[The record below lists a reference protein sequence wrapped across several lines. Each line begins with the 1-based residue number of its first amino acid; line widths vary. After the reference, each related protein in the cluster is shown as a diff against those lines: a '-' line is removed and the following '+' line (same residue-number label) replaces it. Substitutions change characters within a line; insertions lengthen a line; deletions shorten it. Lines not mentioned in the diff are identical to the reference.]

1 MRVVALIS
9 GGKDSCYN
17 MVQCVAAGHEI
28 VALANL
34 RPENKDELDSYMYQT
49 VGHQGIELYAEA
61 MGLPLFQQPTQGVAL
76 LQEQVYTPTPEDEV
90 EDLFQL
96 LKTVKDEIDVDA
108 VAVGA
113 ILSDYQRIRVENVCA
128 RLGLVALAYLW
139 RRDQGELLQE
149 MIDCHIDA
157 IVIKVAALGLDPSK
171 HLGMTIA
178 DLQPHILK
186 MKEKYGLNIC
196 GEGGEYETFT
206 LDCPLFIKT
215 IVIDEYET
223 VIHSND
229 AVAPVG
235 YLNFKDL
242 RLVEK
247 ENVNPVSSM
256 LERICNIPVKTWLD
270 LISDLNEDVT
280 EGKLVDRG
288 EMDEDSVEEPP
299 PLPFHPSS
307 PSHGPESQSY
317 LVEESCLESGLPSQV
332 TWEDDPLPVV
342 ATSKCNEL
350 GWCWIAGLV
359 GEGEDCVLATRQA
372 LRKLNTV
379 ATNQLLTIGDMVA
392 VSLYVRDMRHYTAIN
407 SEYLKLFRG
416 NNPPVRICVE
426 APLPPS
432 TPVLLEVLGYRT
444 SSQEGDEQSSQNHK
458 RHTMHVQGVSHWA
471 PANIGPYSQAVRVG
485 DIIYVAGQIALVPGT
500 MQLVEGGVRK
510 QCQLALRHVGRIIK
524 AMDPN
529 TQLRDVVQGVCYV
542 THPSYIPEACR
553 EWEKR
558 TNNAIVDYVVVPQ
571 LPRGALLE
579 WHIWAHRHNNRFEY
593 EETGCCIN
601 GFRVSI
607 RRRWN
612 YENNVSA
619 VVCYVSTATSNSGTV
634 MIEEGKEY
642 FSPNQLSD
650 ESLSEVL
657 CYTLSKLLHEAAPTT
672 VCNLR
677 IFCKVGKAPAPCQI
691 QSVLSKAVDFNIVHS
706 IIPVCHLH
714 NAHTFLSICGVRH
727 N

>member
-17 MVQCVAAGHEI
+17 MVQCVAAGHDI

-49 VGHQGIELYAEA
+49 VGHQGVELYAEA
-61 MGLPLFQQPTQGVAL
+61 MGLPLFRQPTQGVAL

-96 LKTVKDEIDVDA
+96 LKKVKDEIDVDA

-149 MIDCHIDA
+149 MIECHIEA

-178 DLQPHILK
+178 DLQPHIVK

-215 IVIDEYET
+215 IVIEEYDT

-229 AVAPVG
+229 AIAPVG

-247 ENVNPVSSM
+247 ENVNPESSM
-256 LERICNIPVKTWLD
+256 SERICNIPVKTWLD

-280 EGKLVDRG
+280 ESKIADRG
-288 EMDEDSVEEPP
+288 DVDEDSVEEPP
-299 PLPFHPSS
+299 PPPFPPSS
-307 PSHGPESQSY
+307 PTLKSESKSFMM
-317 LVEESCLESGLPSQV
+317 EESSLDSGLPAQSS
-332 TWEDDPLPVV
+332 WEDTPLPDVPT
-342 ATSKCNEL
+342 AKCNES
-350 GWCWIAGLV
+350 GWCWIGGLI
-359 GEGEDCVLATRQA
+359 GEGEDCILATRQA
-372 LRKLNTV
+372 LRKLNTI
-379 ATNQLLTIGDMVA
+379 ATDQSLAIGDLVA

-416 NNPPVRICVE
+416 SNPPVRICVE

-432 TPVLLEVLGYRT
+432 TPVLLEALGYR
-444 SSQEGDEQSSQNHK
+444 SSDQENEQNGQRCK

-510 QCQLALRHVGRIIK
+510 QCRLALRHVGRIVK

-529 TQLRDVVQGVCYV
+529 TQLRDVVQGICYV
-542 THPSYIPEACR
+542 THPSYILEACR

-593 EETGCCIN
+593 EETGCCVG

-619 VVCYVSTATSNSGTV
+619 VVCYVSTGTSNSSTV
-634 MIEEGKEY
+634 MVEEGKEPL
-642 FSPNQLSD
+642 SPSQLSD
-650 ESLSEVL
+650 ENMSEIL
-657 CYTLSKLLHEAAPTT
+657 CYALSKLLRKAAPTT
-672 VCNLR
+672 VCSLR
-677 IFCKVGKAPAPCQI
+677 IFCKIGKAPSPCRI
-691 QSVLSKAVDFNIVHS
+691 QSVLSKAEGFNIVHS
-706 IIPVCHLH
+706 IVPVCHLH
-714 NAHTFLSICGVRH
+714 NAQTFLSICGVRH

>member
-1 MRVVALIS
+1 LV
-9 GGKDSCYN
+9 
-17 MVQCVAAGHEI
+17 
-28 VALANL
+28 
-34 RPENKDELDSYMYQT
+34 
-49 VGHQGIELYAEA
+49 
-61 MGLPLFQQPTQGVAL
+61 L
-76 LQEQVYTPTPEDEV
+76 LNEQ
-90 EDLFQL
+90 
-96 LKTVKDEIDVDA
+96 DEIDVDA

-149 MIDCHIDA
+149 MIECHIEA

-178 DLQPHILK
+178 DLQPHIVK

-215 IVIDEYET
+215 IVIEEYDT

-229 AVAPVG
+229 AIAPVG

-247 ENVNPVSSM
+247 ENVNPESSM
-256 LERICNIPVKTWLD
+256 SERICNIPVKTWLD

-280 EGKLVDRG
+280 ESKIADRG
-288 EMDEDSVEEPP
+288 DVDEDSVEEPP
-299 PLPFHPSS
+299 PPPFPPSS
-307 PSHGPESQSY
+307 PTLKSESKSFMM
-317 LVEESCLESGLPSQV
+317 EESSLDSGLPAQSS
-332 TWEDDPLPVV
+332 WEDTPLPDVPT
-342 ATSKCNEL
+342 AKCNES
-350 GWCWIAGLV
+350 GWCWIGGLI
-359 GEGEDCVLATRQA
+359 GEGEDCILATRQA
-372 LRKLNTV
+372 LRKLNTI
-379 ATNQLLTIGDMVA
+379 ATDQSLAIGDLVA

-416 NNPPVRICVE
+416 SNPPVRICVE

-432 TPVLLEVLGYRT
+432 TPVLLEALGYR
-444 SSQEGDEQSSQNHK
+444 SSDQENEQNGQRCK

-510 QCQLALRHVGRIIK
+510 QCRLALRHVGRIVK

-529 TQLRDVVQGVCYV
+529 TQLRDVVQGICYV
-542 THPSYIPEACR
+542 THPSYILEACR

-593 EETGCCIN
+593 EETGCCVG

-619 VVCYVSTATSNSGTV
+619 VVCYVSTGTSNSSTV
-634 MIEEGKEY
+634 MVEEGKEPL
-642 FSPNQLSD
+642 SPSQLSD
-650 ESLSEVL
+650 ENMSEIL
-657 CYTLSKLLHEAAPTT
+657 CYALSKLLRKAAPTT
-672 VCNLR
+672 VCSLR
-677 IFCKVGKAPAPCQI
+677 IFCKIGKAPSPCRI
-691 QSVLSKAVDFNIVHS
+691 QSVLSKAEGFNIVHS
-706 IIPVCHLH
+706 IVPVCHLH
-714 NAHTFLSICGVRH
+714 NAQTFLSICGVRH

>member
-1 MRVVALIS
+1 MDDRQIT
-9 GGKDSCYN
+9 
-17 MVQCVAAGHEI
+17 
-28 VALANL
+28 
-34 RPENKDELDSYMYQT
+34 DEDWRDRERWKRGCGRRRM
-49 VGHQGIELYAEA
+49 
-61 MGLPLFQQPTQGVAL
+61 
-76 LQEQVYTPTPEDEV
+76 
-90 EDLFQL
+90 
-96 LKTVKDEIDVDA
+96 
-108 VAVGA
+108 
-113 ILSDYQRIRVENVCA
+113 VCA

-139 RRDQGELLQE
+139 RRDQAELLQE
-149 MIDCHIDA
+149 MIDCHIEA

-171 HLGMTIA
+171 HLGMTIS
-178 DLQPHILK
+178 DLQPHIIK

-206 LDCPLFIKT
+206 LDCPLFVKT

-229 AVAPVG
+229 AIAPVG
-235 YLNFKDL
+235 YLDFKAL

-247 ENVNPVSSM
+247 EDVNPESSM
-256 LERICNIPVKTWLD
+256 SERIYNIPVKTWLD

-280 EGKLVDRG
+280 EGKLEDRG

-299 PLPFHPSS
+299 PPNSS
-307 PSHGPESQSY
+307 PHGPENKPFLMEDSS
-317 LVEESCLESGLPSQV
+317 LNSEFPSQG
-332 TWEDDPLPVV
+332 WEDASLPDEP
-342 ATSKCNEL
+342 TSKCNEL
-350 GWCWIAGLV
+350 GWCWIGGLV
-359 GEGEDCVLATRQA
+359 GQGEDCVLATRQA
-372 LRKLNTV
+372 LRKLNTI
-379 ATNQLLTIGDMVA
+379 ATNESLTIGDLVA
-392 VSLYVRDMRHYTAIN
+392 VCLYVRDMRHYTAIN

-416 NNPPVRICVE
+416 SNPPVRICVE

-432 TPVLLEVLGYRT
+432 TPVMLEALAYRT
-444 SSQEGDEQSSQNHK
+444 TVKQGDDQSNQTRK

-510 QCQLALRHVGRIIK
+510 QCRLALRHVGRIVK

-529 TQLRDVVQGVCYV
+529 TQLRDVVQGICYV

-558 TNNAIVDYVVVPQ
+558 TNNAIVDYIVVPQ

-579 WHIWAHRHNNRFEY
+579 WHVWAHRHNNRFEY
-593 EETGCCIN
+593 EETGCCVS

-619 VVCYVSTATSNSGTV
+619 VVCYVSTGPGNSSTV
-634 MIEEGKEY
+634 LLEEGKEPN
-642 FSPNQLSD
+642 SPSQLSD
-650 ESLSEVL
+650 ESLSEIL
-657 CYTLSKLLHEAAPTT
+657 CYALSKLLRKAPPTT
-672 VCNLR
+672 VCSLR
-677 IFCKVGKAPAPCQI
+677 IFCKVGVAPGPCRI
-691 QSVLSKAVDFNIVHS
+691 QSVLSKAEGFNIVHS
-706 IIPVCHLH
+706 IVPVCHLQ